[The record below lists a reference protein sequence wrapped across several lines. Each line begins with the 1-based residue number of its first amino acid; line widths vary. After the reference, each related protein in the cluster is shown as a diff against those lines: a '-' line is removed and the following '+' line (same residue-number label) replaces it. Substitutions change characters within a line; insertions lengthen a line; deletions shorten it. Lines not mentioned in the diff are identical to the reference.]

1 MKTFKEFQEQ
11 TVEVSPKGI
20 VGAVT
25 NMLVN
30 KIPNGNKKVKAG
42 EQHQREFTKM
52 IKKMFNEIDAQLEVE
67 PKGVKITPETIIG
80 MINKKDK
87 KKLN

>member
-11 TVEVSPKGI
+11 TVEVSPKEV

-30 KIPNGNKKVKAG
+30 KISNGNKK
-42 EQHQREFTKM
+42 
-52 IKKMFNEIDAQLEVE
+52 IKI
-67 PKGVKITPETIIG
+67 PTPEDMSSKVGELSNKLQTKLNSPSF
-80 MINKKDK
+80 NKKFEK
-87 KKLN
+87 GINFLNTFGKQVPTK

>member
-30 KIPNGNKKVKAG
+30 KIPNGNKKVKIPTTDEISTKVG
-42 EQHQREFTKM
+42 ELSGKLQNKINDPSFQ
-52 IKKMFNEIDAQLEVE
+52 KKFE
-67 PKGVKITPETIIG
+67 KG
-80 MINKKDK
+80 INF
-87 KKLN
+87 LNTFGNQISK

>member
-30 KIPNGNKKVKAG
+30 KIPNGNKKVKIPTTDEMSAKIGELAG
-42 EQHQREFTKM
+42 KFQDKVNDPSFQKKYDKGINFLKTFGKQVPTK
-52 IKKMFNEIDAQLEVE
+52 
-67 PKGVKITPETIIG
+67 
-80 MINKKDK
+80 
-87 KKLN
+87 

>member
-30 KIPNGNKKVKAG
+30 KIPNGNKKIKIPTSDEISDKVG
-42 EQHQREFTKM
+42 ELSTKFQNKM
-52 IKKMFNEIDAQLEVE
+52 NDPSFQKKYE
-67 PKGVKITPETIIG
+67 KG
-80 MINKKDK
+80 INF
-87 KKLN
+87 LNTFGRQVPTK

>member
-25 NMLVN
+25 NVLVN
-30 KIPNGNKKVKAG
+30 KIPNGNKKVRIPTTDEMSAKIGELAG
-42 EQHQREFTKM
+42 KLQTK
-52 IKKMFNEIDAQLEVE
+52 INSPDF
-67 PKGVKITPETIIG
+67 
-80 MINKKDK
+80 NKKYEK
-87 KKLN
+87 GINFLNTFGKQVPTK

>member
-30 KIPNGNKKVKAG
+30 KIPNGNKKIKIPTSDEISDKVG
-42 EQHQREFTKM
+42 ELSTKFQNKM
-52 IKKMFNEIDAQLEVE
+52 NDPSFQKKYE
-67 PKGVKITPETIIG
+67 KG
-80 MINKKDK
+80 INF
-87 KKLN
+87 LNTFGKQVPTK

>member
-30 KIPNGNKKVKAG
+30 KIPNGNKKVKIPTTG
-42 EQHQREFTKM
+42 EISTKVGELSGELQNK
-52 IKKMFNEIDAQLEVE
+52 INDPSFQKKYE
-67 PKGVKITPETIIG
+67 KG
-80 MINKKDK
+80 INFLTTFGNQISK
-87 KKLN
+87 